1 MYLRSTLYRLE
12 DLTCHIVVL
21 FLRFEQLIKFVLVG
35 PIFVSQC
42 NRVDLVYVV
51 VFFSVTS
58 GDVVDVVAAFGIA
71 LLFVDR

>member
-1 MYLRSTLYRLE
+1 M
-12 DLTCHIVVL
+12 VL